1 MKKPYSFKLEE
12 DLLSDL
18 QKEAIHDNRNF
29 NNYVENLLITHP
41 ARGGFKDKKPST
53 KRKLKH

>member
-18 QKEAIHDNRNF
+18 QKEAIQDNRNF
-29 NNYVENLLITHP
+29 NNYVENLLLTHP
-41 ARGGFKDKKPST
+41 ARGGFKAKKHST
-53 KRKLKH
+53 KRTKKR

>member
-18 QKEAIHDNRNF
+18 QTEAVQVNRSF
-29 NNYVENLLITHP
+29 NNYVENLLLTHP

-53 KRKLKH
+53 ERTKKR

>member
-41 ARGGFKDKKPST
+41 ARRGFKAKKPST
-53 KRKLKH
+53 ERTKKL

>member
-18 QKEAIHDNRNF
+18 QTKAKQDNRNF
-29 NNYVENLLITHP
+29 NNYVENLLLTHP
-41 ARGGFKDKKPST
+41 ARGGFKYKKRST
-53 KRKLKH
+53 KRKSKD